1 MTLVNE
7 CYEDKTGRQDR
18 EWQDAWFYIRGQLGK
33 TFLKRTQLNKKLKG
47 VSENKPMCIY
57 WRRIL
62 QATGVAIAK
71 ALR

>member
-1 MTLVNE
+1 MNAMKTKQGDRIEN
-7 CYEDKTGRQDR
+7 DKMHGFILGRR
-18 EWQDAWFYIRGQLGK
+18 LGK

-47 VSENKPMCIY
+47 VSENRLMCIY

-62 QATGVAIAK
+62 QAMGVAIAK